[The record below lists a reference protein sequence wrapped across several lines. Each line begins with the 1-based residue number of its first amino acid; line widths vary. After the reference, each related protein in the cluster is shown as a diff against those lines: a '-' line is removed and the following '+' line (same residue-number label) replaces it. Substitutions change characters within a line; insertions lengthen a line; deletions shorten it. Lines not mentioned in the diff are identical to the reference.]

1 MKQVLRRGLK
11 DIVVDEVP
19 EPKVA
24 PHQVLVRASRSLIS
38 AGTET
43 ASIHQ
48 DSLMKEVADNPDHLK
63 KVLAVM
69 AQQGPIR
76 TIEEVS
82 AKFSEYAVLG
92 YSGAGIVA
100 AAHSTVTDLAIGARV
115 AYGGEGTGHGELVVT
130 GRQLVAPIPDAVSDE
145 DAAFTTLGAIAMNTV
160 RTGDIAL
167 GETVVV
173 LGLGLVGQLT
183 AQLARLAGAR
193 VIAIDLLPSRV
204 SLAEQLGAEA
214 GVRGADGAL
223 EDVLRLTHG
232 RGADC
237 VIIAAAAK
245 SAAPARAALSMVRD
259 RGRIVIVGAVG
270 VEFPWLPMYLK
281 EVEVRMAR
289 AYGPG
294 SYDPVYEQRGQDY
307 PLPYVRWTENRNMV
321 EFLRLLSAGT
331 VTVAPLISH
340 RFALE
345 RAPEAYATI
354 LDSAISSLAVVLSY
368 PATTPAAT
376 SRPHVPQHRVQLRA
390 SEPAQRFRVALV
402 GAGNIVRWAHMPAL
416 RAIPD
421 AALHAVVSGSG
432 ARAKSYARRY
442 GASYCTTDY
451 DEVLADPT
459 VDVIL
464 LGTRNDAHARQA
476 AAALRAGKHVFVEKP
491 VALTEAECRDLSAAQ
506 RESGR
511 ELAVGFNRRFA
522 PTYVA
527 LQQRLVG
534 RAGPF
539 VLNCRVN
546 SPGISGSYWMA
557 DPSIGGA
564 ILGEACHFTD
574 LLSWLLQDEAV
585 QVSAFSLPQDLK
597 EPVPTN
603 NVCASFR
610 YSRGSVANLTYCTVG
625 SNTSAGERVE
635 VFGPGFGAVAH
646 DFKHFEVRGSL
657 LSRRSSFFPN
667 RGYKPQLAGF
677 FSALRGGRPTPVN
690 LDDGIRA
697 TVSCLRI
704 LDAARTGQPC
714 TIDWRALTR

>member
-11 DIVVDEVP
+11 EIVVDEVP

-24 PHQVLVRASRSLIS
+24 PHQVLVRAARSLIS

-48 DSLMKEVADNPDHLK
+48 DSLMKEVADNPDHLR

-69 AQQGPIR
+69 AQQGPAR

-92 YSGAGIVA
+92 YSGAGLVA
-100 AAHSTVTDLAIGARV
+100 ACHSTVTDLAIGTRV

-130 GRQLVAPIPDAVSDE
+130 GRQLVAPIPDGVSDE
-145 DAAFTTLGAIAMNTV
+145 DGAFTTLGAIAMNTV
-160 RTGDIAL
+160 RTADVAL

-193 VIAIDLLPSRV
+193 VIAIDLLPARV
-204 SLAEQLGAEA
+204 TLAEQLGAEA
-214 GVRGADGAL
+214 GVRGGDGAL
-223 EDVLRLTHG
+223 EEVLRHTGG

-259 RGRIVIVGAVG
+259 RGRIVVVGAVA
-270 VEFPWLPMYLK
+270 VDFPWLPMYLK

-294 SYDPVYEQRGQDY
+294 SYDPVYEQQGQDY

-321 EFLRLLSAGT
+321 EFLRLVGAGS
-331 VTVAPLISH
+331 VKVSPLVSH

-345 RAPEAYATI
+345 KAPEAYATI
-354 LDSAISSLAVVLSY
+354 LDPATSSLAVVLSY
-368 PATTPAAT
+368 PATEPGTAA
-376 SRPHVPQHRVQLRA
+376 RPHIPRHRVDLKA
-390 SEPAQRFRVALV
+390 PETGQRFRVALV

-416 RAIPD
+416 RAIGD
-421 AALHAVVSGSG
+421 ATLQAVVSGSG

-442 GASYCTTDY
+442 GAAYCTTNY
-451 DEVLADPT
+451 DDVLADPAI
-459 VDVIL
+459 DVIL

-527 LQQRLVG
+527 LRQRLAG
-534 RAGPF
+534 RDGPF
-539 VLNCRVN
+539 VVNCRVN

-574 LLSWLLQDEAV
+574 LMGWLLGDELV
-585 QVSAFSLPQDLK
+585 EVSAFSLPAELK
-597 EPVPTN
+597 DPVPTN
-603 NVCASFR
+603 NLCASFR
-610 YSRGSVANLTYCTVG
+610 FARGSVANLTYCTVG
-625 SNTSAGERVE
+625 SGTSGGERVE
-635 VFGPGFGAVAH
+635 VFGPGFGAMAR
-646 DFKHFEVRGSL
+646 DFKQFEVRGSL
-657 LSRRSSFFPN
+657 LSRRSSFFPD
-667 RGYKPQLAGF
+667 RGYRPQLAAF
-677 FSALRGGRPTPVN
+677 FSALRTGNPAPVN

-704 LDAARTGQPC
+704 LDSARTGQPC
-714 TIDWRALTR
+714 TIDWRALTH

>member
-24 PHQVLVRASRSLIS
+24 PHQVLVRAARSLIS

-69 AQQGPIR
+69 SQQGPAR
-76 TIEEVS
+76 TIEEVR

-92 YSGAGIVA
+92 YSGAGSVA
-100 AAHSTVTDLAIGARV
+100 ACHSTVTDLALGTRV

-130 GRQLVAPIPDAVSDE
+130 GRQLVAPIPDNVSDE

-160 RTGDIAL
+160 RTADIAL

-193 VIAIDLLPSRV
+193 VIAIDLLASRV
-204 SLAEQLGAEA
+204 TLAEQLGAEA
-214 GVRGADGAL
+214 GVTGGDGAL
-223 EDVLRLTHG
+223 EDVLRHTHG

-270 VEFPWLPMYLK
+270 VDFPWLPMYLK

-294 SYDPVYEQRGQDY
+294 SYDPVYEQQGRDY

-321 EFLRLLSAGT
+321 EFLRLLGAGS
-331 VTVAPLISH
+331 VKVAPLVSH
-340 RFALE
+340 RFTLE
-345 RAPEAYATI
+345 NAPQAYATI
-354 LDSAISSLAVVLSY
+354 LDPGTSSLAVVLSY
-368 PATTPAAT
+368 PSTETGAAG
-376 SRPHVPQHRVQLRA
+376 RPYVPQHRVVLKA
-390 SEPAQRFRVALV
+390 PEPGHRFRVALV

-416 RAIPD
+416 RGIGD
-421 AALHAVVSGSG
+421 ATLQAVVSGSG

-442 GASYCTTDY
+442 GAAYCTTNY
-451 DEVLADPT
+451 DDVLADPAI
-459 VDVIL
+459 DVIL

-491 VALTEAECRDLSAAQ
+491 VALTESECRDLSAAQ
-506 RESGR
+506 QESGR

-522 PTYVA
+522 PSYGA
-527 LQQRLVG
+527 LRQRLAG
-534 RAGPF
+534 RDGPF
-539 VLNCRVN
+539 VINCRVN
-546 SPGISGSYWMA
+546 SPGISGNYWMA
-557 DPSIGGA
+557 DPAIGGA

-574 LLSWLLQDEAV
+574 LLCWLLGDEMV
-585 QVSAFSLPQDLK
+585 EVSAFALPAELT

-603 NVCASFR
+603 NLTASFR
-610 YSRGSVANLTYCTVG
+610 FAKGSVASLTYCTVG
-625 SNTSAGERVE
+625 SATSGGERVE
-635 VFGPGFGAVAH
+635 VFGPGFAASAH

-657 LSRRSSFFPN
+657 LSRRSSFFPD
-667 RGYKPQLAGF
+667 RGYRPQLAAF
-677 FSALRGGRPTPVN
+677 FSALRQGNPAPVN
-690 LDDGIRA
+690 LHDGIRA

-704 LDAARTGQPC
+704 LESARAGQPR

>member
-1 MKQVLRRGLK
+1 
-11 DIVVDEVP
+11 
-19 EPKVA
+19 
-24 PHQVLVRASRSLIS
+24 
-38 AGTET
+38 
-43 ASIHQ
+43 
-48 DSLMKEVADNPDHLK
+48 MKEVADNPDHLK

-376 SRPHVPQHRVQLRA
+376 SRRMCLSIACNSGLPSRRGG
-390 SEPAQRFRVALV
+390 F
-402 GAGNIVRWAHMPAL
+402 AL
-416 RAIPD
+416 RWL
-421 AALHAVVSGSG
+421 ALATLCAGHTCQPSVPSRTLRSTPWCLAVVPEP
-432 ARAKSYARRY
+432 RAMRAAMVLRTAPPITTRY
-442 GASYCTTDY
+442 WQ
-451 DEVLADPT
+451 
-459 VDVIL
+459 IL
-464 LGTRNDAHARQA
+464 
-476 AAALRAGKHVFVEKP
+476 
-491 VALTEAECRDLSAAQ
+491 
-506 RESGR
+506 
-511 ELAVGFNRRFA
+511 
-522 PTYVA
+522 
-527 LQQRLVG
+527 
-534 RAGPF
+534 
-539 VLNCRVN
+539 
-546 SPGISGSYWMA
+546 
-557 DPSIGGA
+557 PS
-564 ILGEACHFTD
+564 T
-574 LLSWLLQDEAV
+574 
-585 QVSAFSLPQDLK
+585 
-597 EPVPTN
+597 
-603 NVCASFR
+603 
-610 YSRGSVANLTYCTVG
+610 
-625 SNTSAGERVE
+625 
-635 VFGPGFGAVAH
+635 
-646 DFKHFEVRGSL
+646 
-657 LSRRSSFFPN
+657 
-667 RGYKPQLAGF
+667 
-677 FSALRGGRPTPVN
+677 
-690 LDDGIRA
+690 
-697 TVSCLRI
+697 
-704 LDAARTGQPC
+704 
-714 TIDWRALTR
+714 